1 MQFIDD
7 SYNANP
13 DSMKAALHTLM
24 ELDADGKRIA
34 VLGEM
39 GELGEESARG
49 HREVGETAAEL
60 GVDQLIAIGDMGA
73 TIAQAAQ
80 QAGLARTAAVGSIS
94 EAAEM
99 LTGITAPGDLVLI
112 KGSRAARTEAC
123 TRGIR
128 KAATDGGRSFMMY
141 YLHRLSDQFVGF
153 NVFFYVTFRS
163 VAAAVTA
170 FAVSLNLRE
179 LRHSQVDGAQVGPT
193 DSLGGRSPSAGRIA
207 LWQARHADDGRRA
220 HHRRRFPFQLSL
232 GASRQSLRL
241 ARSCSACFISGAL
254 GFADD
259 YLKVT
264 KKKSA
269 GISGR
274 FKLLF
279 QIILAAIVTAVFLTS
294 PLLEVQARSLYL
306 PFFKAPVITN
316 MGWFTFL
323 FFALVIVG
331 SSNAVNLTDG
341 LDGLAIGCTVTV
353 AFAYALL
360 SYAAGNFRI
369 AEYLQVPFYPFTGE
383 LTVVCAALVGAG
395 FGFLW
400 FNCYPAKVF
409 MGDTGSLAIGGM
421 IGVVAICCKQE
432 LLLMV
437 VGGVFVVEAV
447 SVILQVLSFKLT
459 GRRIFAMSP
468 IHHHFEL
475 VGWKENTVIVRFW
488 ILSGVF
494 ALLGLAT
501 LKLR

>member
-1 MQFIDD
+1 
-7 SYNANP
+7 
-13 DSMKAALHTLM
+13 
-24 ELDADGKRIA
+24 
-34 VLGEM
+34 
-39 GELGEESARG
+39 
-49 HREVGETAAEL
+49 
-60 GVDQLIAIGDMGA
+60 
-73 TIAQAAQ
+73 
-80 QAGLARTAAVGSIS
+80 
-94 EAAEM
+94 
-99 LTGITAPGDLVLI
+99 
-112 KGSRAARTEAC
+112 
-123 TRGIR
+123 
-128 KAATDGGRSFMMY
+128 MMY
-141 YLHRLSDQFVGF
+141 YLHRLSDQFIGF
-153 NVFFYVTFRS
+153 NVFYYVTFRS

-170 FAVSLNLRE
+170 FAVCLIFGNFVIRKLTALKLGQPIRSAEEVHRLAE
-179 LRHSQVDGAQVGPT
+179 LHFGKQGTPTMGGVLIIGAVFLSSFLWARP
-193 DSLGGRSPSAGRIA
+193 DNRFVWLA
-207 LWQARHADDGRRA
+207 L
-220 HHRRRFPFQLSL
+220 FSMLSL
-232 GASRQSLRL
+232 GAV
-241 ARSCSACFISGAL
+241 

-274 FKLLF
+274 LKLLF